1 MFDFLTQ
8 HAFELFVGIFCWLT
22 YELLCATWITFT
34 LTHSERPRVYAFGI
48 VGWLTRRFNRRLSRT
63 QAQNQRLRRLL
74 GSVRTLG
81 RSVPDAMLVLDADC
95 RVIWHNRNAKTLLGL
110 RKRAPN
116 QPAQQ
121 LDWLSDPR
129 FRIWLDQ
136 QDSSAMFRMVSP
148 IDSNINLSFR
158 VVNLPA
164 SERLLVARDVTL
176 LMRLEQVRRDF
187 VANVSHELRTP
198 LTVLHGYLDTL
209 EPDEL
214 PEYNAM
220 FDEMRRQNTRMIRI
234 VEDLLILARL
244 ENAQDLSA
252 NPQKNVVATVQL
264 LHAVIQDAQALSQGK
279 HQISLENSLDMDI
292 IGDEKDLRSAFSN
305 VLSNAVRYTP
315 ADGRIDVRWIW
326 HSGGGQLVVQ
336 DSGIGI
342 PSQHL
347 GRLTE
352 RFYRVSSSRSRDSG
366 GTGLGLAIVN
376 HVLNAHQARLEI
388 SSEQGVG
395 SCFRCIFPIDVLRY
409 RGPKLG

>member
-1 MFDFLTQ
+1 VID
-8 HAFELFVGIFCWLT
+8 IFSLKIHWLT
-22 YELLCATWITFT
+22 LSLFAWLCYEALCALWA
-34 LTHSERPRVYAFGI
+34 ERVLKQRARAKWFGLGI
-48 VGWLTRRFNRRLSRT
+48 VGWLARRFNQHLTRSH
-63 QAQNQRLRRLL
+63 AQTKRLRRLL
-74 GSVRTLG
+74 NSVRTLG
-81 RSVPDAMLVLDADC
+81 RSVPDAMLVLDSDS
-95 RVIWHNRNAKTLLGL
+95 RIVWHNRNAKTLLGL
-110 RKRAPN
+110 RQRP
-116 QPAQQ
+116 PHQQ
-121 LDWLSDPR
+121 TQLFDWLTDAR
-129 FRIWLDQ
+129 FRTWLELP
-136 QDSSAMFRMVSP
+136 DSGALFRMASPVDSNIQLSFRMV
-148 IDSNINLSFR
+148 
-158 VVNLPA
+158 NLPQ
-164 SERLLVARDVTL
+164 SQRLLMARDVTL

-214 PEYNAM
+214 PEYTLM
-220 FDEMRRQNTRMIRI
+220 FDEMRRQNARMIRI

-244 ENAQDLSA
+244 ENAEDLAAS
-252 NPQKNVVATVQL
+252 PQKNLVCVVPL
-264 LHAVIQDAQALSQGK
+264 LAAVLQDASLLSAGK
-279 HQISLENSLDMDI
+279 HLITVENTLDMDI
-292 IGDEKDLRSAFSN
+292 LGDEKDLRSAFSN

-315 ADGRIDVRWIW
+315 AGGQIVMRWIW
-326 HSGGGQLVVQ
+326 HSGGAQLVVQ

-376 HVLNAHQARLEI
+376 HVLSAHQARLEV

-409 RGPKLG
+409 RAD

>member
-63 QAQNQRLRRLL
+63 QAQNQRLR
-74 GSVRTLG
+74 RTLG